1 MKAIIALSFLCM
13 IFSCSATSPGQP
25 SQHLRNQWKK
35 AVEVY
40 SESPDGKE
48 GVLAT
53 AFPINKLNL
62 LTAGHFCED
71 VANGAEKKKY
81 KETVSIRYFNRNDEI
96 SIIDNVQIIKFEV
109 SDNVDLCIL
118 ERAKHGLRA
127 VDLVKNYEKSLNFGD
142 KVYVVGAPS
151 GIFPIITEGYVSYL
165 YASEFNDKLLISSPV
180 WAGNSGGP
188 VFNTRGQVVGLVI
201 MMDAR
206 YHHSTFAITAKS
218 IREFLNAK

>member
-1 MKAIIALSFLCM
+1 MKVIILSFLCM
-13 IFSCSATSPGQP
+13 IFSCSAASPGQP

-127 VDLVKNYEKSLNFGD
+127 VDLVKNYEKSFFKFPFG
-142 KVYVVGAPS
+142 KKNNCN
-151 GIFPIITEGYVSYL
+151 YL
-165 YASEFNDKLLISSPV
+165 
-180 WAGNSGGP
+180 
-188 VFNTRGQVVGLVI
+188 
-201 MMDAR
+201 
-206 YHHSTFAITAKS
+206 
-218 IREFLNAK
+218 

>member
-96 SIIDNVQIIKFEV
+96 SIIDNV
-109 SDNVDLCIL
+109 DLCIL

-151 GIFPIITEGYVSYL
+151 GIFPIITEGYVSYPR
-165 YASEFNDKLLISSPV
+165 ASEFNDKLLISSPV